1 MNELTEKELQVFT
14 SKSQAD
20 KALNSLKGILIGIK
34 LDNQINEKEISELKQ
49 WCKNHKELAIRN
61 PFKDFMRN
69 IDYTISSNIP
79 LDETIEDLL
88 WLCEKYEKDNLY
100 YDQITADL
108 QILQG
113 ICHGILSD
121 GHITEDEVINLHQW
135 LENNYHLNSY
145 YPYDEIRSLLV
156 SILSDG
162 VIEESEIITLK
173 AFLNQFVQ
181 IQDKEIAKNIKNEIS
196 DINISA
202 HCSTNPDIVL
212 DGKTFCITG
221 TLTTG
226 TKANLE
232 EKIDELGGISTKSVT
247 QKTDYLIVADNGNK
261 AWTFACYGR
270 KVEKALSLRKKGNK
284 ITLIHESD
292 FYNIIESL
300 II

>member
-1 MNELTEKELQVFT
+1 MSELKEKELQILT

-34 LDNQINEKEISELKQ
+34 LDNLINEKEVSELRQ
-49 WCKNHKELAIRN
+49 WCKNHKEFATAN
-61 PFKDFMRN
+61 PFKDFMTN
-69 IDYTISSNIP
+69 IVSIISS
-79 LDETIEDLL
+79 DTSFHETIEDLL
-88 WLCEKYEKDNLY
+88 WLCEKHEKNNIY

-135 LENNYHLNSY
+135 LEDNSHLQSY
-145 YPYDEIRSLLV
+145 YPYDEIRSLLFT
-156 SILSDG
+156 ILSDG
-162 VIEESEIITLK
+162 VIEENELITLK
-173 AFLNQFVQ
+173 AFLNQFIK
-181 IQDKEIAKNIKNEIS
+181 IQDKETALNIDNQTS

-202 HCSTNPDIVL
+202 HCSSNPDIIL

-232 EKIDELGGISTKSVT
+232 AKIDNLGGIPTKSVT

-292 FYNIIESL
+292 FYKIIENL